1 MKIEIFEPSLC
12 CSSGV
17 CGPEPDK
24 DLIELQ
30 NVIQTLS
37 KAGIEVTRY
46 AINQVPLAFTENP
59 VVKQFITTEGPGQLP
74 ITLLN
79 DRIIKTGGYPSLI
92 EFKLHIPGI

>member
-30 NVIQTLS
+30 NVIQTLA
-37 KAGIEVTRY
+37 KTGIEVKRY
-46 AINQVPLAFTENP
+46 AINHVPLAFTENP

-74 ITLLN
+74 LTLLN
-79 DRIIKTGGYPSLI
+79 DQIIKKGGYPTLI
-92 EFKLHIPGI
+92 EFKIHIPGL